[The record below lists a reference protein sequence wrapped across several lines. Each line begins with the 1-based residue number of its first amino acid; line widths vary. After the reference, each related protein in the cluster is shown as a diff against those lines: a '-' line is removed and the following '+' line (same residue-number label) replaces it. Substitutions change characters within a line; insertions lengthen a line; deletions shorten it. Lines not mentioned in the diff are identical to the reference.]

1 MPQMRATPQQPVLG
15 GLSRF
20 MRGARDVGDVVQ
32 IPILGGLGSLA
43 FGESPEE
50 VERWSYG
57 DYPMMMPLVSGTTRL
72 PVLKRGREGALV
84 DTVFAAPMAKVPAR
98 AVRVAPGVIR
108 EAAEDFARASA
119 QAAPRIVRETGGQTV
134 SQMVDRPV
142 SAARGVLFDM
152 TPFDSSG
159 RELDPLRKWVETT
172 FRKYIARDAGSPT
185 DVLRRLADE
194 GVFRG
199 VDYSDSVDQGRAA
212 RNRSLADM
220 LVRTPTP
227 TSPGATMAT
236 TPEGARYENAVD
248 AFMRP
253 SSAGDLLA
261 GPRFP
266 DMSQIVRD
274 NPWLQ
279 KVPPETPVM
288 YPNYNSGDF
297 LKESGIGSFLLRNM
311 YDAMTDPTLPPEFR
325 LRPEQLSNISM
336 EAAVRHADALDQWR
350 GRATVEKMLQNP
362 ALKPY
367 SERTGDYQWFEFSPE
382 GGEDA
387 LRKAMGEESDIM
399 GHCLGNPGQP
409 YCKNILEGQGRALTL
424 RSMKTGQPHV
434 TVELRPPMPFYMDPD
449 FLADPTIAKM
459 WPQYVG
465 SPSYRSK
472 SQDPEMKAFGEW
484 MQRLYPES
492 YKKYA
497 SRLNPSTSDPW
508 SIRQIKGKSNAAPVA
523 RYQPYVQQLIRS
535 GDWKEV
541 RDLDNAGMIG
551 LDPASDLANAMR
563 AVGEEPPRFITQDEL
578 SKLIGRFPASYARG
592 GQVNYDPARIQGIIE
607 GLRAEVANGRD

>member
-20 MRGARDVGDVVQ
+20 IRGARDVGDVVQ
-32 IPILGGLGSLA
+32 IPIFGGLGSLA
-43 FGESPEE
+43 FGELPEE

-84 DTVFAAPMAKVPAR
+84 DTMFAAPMAKIPAR
-98 AVRVAPGVIR
+98 AVRVAPGVVR

-142 SAARGVLFDM
+142 SAARGVLFDLSPPGPGGPDLEPM
-152 TPFDSSG
+152 
-159 RELDPLRKWVETT
+159 RNWLETT

-194 GVFRG
+194 GVFRAPADADASKA
-199 VDYSDSVDQGRAA
+199 VQEAAA
-212 RNRSLADM
+212 RNRTLADM
-220 LVRTPTP
+220 SVRTPTP
-227 TSPGATMAT
+227 TSPGVTMAT
-236 TPEGARYENAVD
+236 TPEGARYEDIVD
-248 AFMRP
+248 SFMAPR
-253 SSAGDLLA
+253 LA
-261 GPRFP
+261 GGLLNLPEIAR
-266 DMSQIVRD
+266 R

-288 YPNYNSGDF
+288 YPNYGSGDF
-297 LKESGIGSFLLRNM
+297 IELSGIKDFLLRNM
-311 YDAMTDPTLPPEFR
+311 YDATTDPTLPPELR
-325 LRPEQLSNISM
+325 LRPEQLNNISM

-350 GRATVEKMLQNP
+350 NRATVEKMLQNP

-367 SERTGDYQWFEFSPE
+367 SERAGDYQWFEFSPE

-387 LRKAMGEESDIM
+387 LRKAMREESDIM
-399 GHCLGNPGQP
+399 GHCLGNPDQP
-409 YCKNILEGQGRALTL
+409 YCRNILEGQGRALTL
-424 RSMKTGQPHV
+424 RNMKTGQPHV

-484 MQRLYPES
+484 MQRLHPES
-492 YKKYA
+492 YEKYA
-497 SRLNPSTSDPW
+497 SRLNPSASDPW
-508 SIRQIKGKSNAAPVA
+508 SIKQIKGKGNAAPVA

-541 RDLDNAGMIG
+541 KDLNNAGMIN

-563 AVGEEPPRFITQDEL
+563 AAGQEVPRFITMDEFSEL
-578 SKLIGRFPASYARG
+578 LKQFPARYARG